1 MKVSAAQD
9 PTIGRSVHHFGSS
22 RWLKMAW
29 TPLVVLCFS
38 SGLVAS
44 PFVTVDA
51 FSPAITVQRNKAM
64 RTMARFSPLAS
75 SASMEEGSSAEED
88 TERQWDLF
96 QRHHAI
102 GSWKGIWTSYDYLG
116 DVVDTT
122 VASVDYANKEGTVS
136 QVHTIA
142 VGATASDCETCFDS
156 TETKSFPVASY
167 QKGQLRKNRLGS
179 VGMVTGPSLLR
190 SGAMAT
196 ELVLASDST
205 KERVRVI
212 LQHAPVWEAGVEP
225 NSCPPQGLKLFRTTV
240 CREYLDTSPP
250 EFPPGV
256 PPFAWFQKWGG
267 TSWTW
272 GPSSGDRGWNVE
284 ELEEADAWHFRPT
297 GDTMNV
303 WSMRLPGGILLQAP
317 RVVSTGEIGI
327 YRFAWM
333 PQPKDASNKGS
344 VPKLLRIEAGIKALE
359 PIPDDSDDTMMV
371 GFYPP
376 SLASLRCDTFEKVG
390 ELENTSILGIDVN
403 AEDDEII
410 KPKNENDPPSSEGLD
425 AVRNALRP

>member
-122 VASVDYANKEGTVS
+122 VA
-136 QVHTIA
+136 
-142 VGATASDCETCFDS
+142 
-156 TETKSFPVASY
+156 
-167 QKGQLRKNRLGS
+167 R
-179 VGMVTGPSLLR
+179 
-190 SGAMAT
+190 
-196 ELVLASDST
+196 
-205 KERVRVI
+205 
-212 LQHAPVWEAGVEP
+212 
-225 NSCPPQGLKLFRTTV
+225 
-240 CREYLDTSPP
+240 
-250 EFPPGV
+250 
-256 PPFAWFQKWGG
+256 
-267 TSWTW
+267 
-272 GPSSGDRGWNVE
+272 
-284 ELEEADAWHFRPT
+284 
-297 GDTMNV
+297 
-303 WSMRLPGGILLQAP
+303 
-317 RVVSTGEIGI
+317 
-327 YRFAWM
+327 
-333 PQPKDASNKGS
+333 
-344 VPKLLRIEAGIKALE
+344 
-359 PIPDDSDDTMMV
+359 
-371 GFYPP
+371 
-376 SLASLRCDTFEKVG
+376 
-390 ELENTSILGIDVN
+390 
-403 AEDDEII
+403 
-410 KPKNENDPPSSEGLD
+410 
-425 AVRNALRP
+425 